1 MPAIDFT
8 EPSLPGASD
17 RPDGPIPNGVDAQP
31 DHPAGPARQRDG
43 DSVPDHQRAG
53 WGSPGDPARDRRGLD
68 DRRNAGDRRRLDQ
81 RADDRYATYLRP
93 QYGSETPEPQVA
105 EPPFLRVPQAGVLS
119 GPSESAAG
127 AGRLFAVLLVVL
139 VAFAAGIAVDQAAF
153 GGTTAV
159 APSSPAR
166 TFPASARPSPTTPP
180 RASAAPASLASGQ
193 ASPGAGATPNASPIT
208 TPGPTIGP
216 GATVPPNAP
225 ANLGIVWDALRTIQE
240 HWVRRG
246 QLNPTDLTYGILNGL
261 VDSLGD
267 PGHTVFLTPAEVKSS
282 SQSLSGQITGI
293 GVYLGVQAGAPF
305 VQSVISGS
313 PASNAGVLPGDRI
326 IAIDGTSAENLSIEE
341 IARLIRGEEGT
352 PVALTLLHPS
362 ANTPVVITI
371 TRAKITVAAVTW
383 AMIPGTSL
391 AFIQIAE
398 FSTGTTDQF
407 VTALRGARQASARGV
422 ILDLRNNPGG
432 YVDDAIGVA
441 SQFLSSGTV
450 YVRRTA
456 DGNEVPVP
464 ARPGGLAT
472 DIPLVVLVDYG
483 SASSAEI
490 TAGALQDNKRG
501 TLIGTRTYGTGTVL
515 NTFGLPDGSAIRL
528 GVEEWL
534 TPSGRAIFPNGI
546 QPDEEVDLADNTR
559 PLEPDRIRTMS
570 ATEIA
575 ASGDDQLL
583 RAMEVLSG
591 R

>member
-1 MPAIDFT
+1 MPAIDPT
-8 EPSLPGASD
+8 EPSMPSQ
-17 RPDGPIPNGVDAQP
+17 PDGPDRPVPSGDHAQP
-31 DHPAGPARQRDG
+31 RDPAGPAHEKNREF
-43 DSVPDHQRAG
+43 VPDHQRAG
-53 WGSPGDPARDRRGLD
+53 WGSPGEPARDRRGIE
-68 DRRNAGDRRRLDQ
+68 DRRSAEDRRQQDR
-81 RADDRYATYLRP
+81 RADDRYATYVRP
-93 QYGSETPEPQVA
+93 QYGSEPPDRQTA
-105 EPPFLRVPQAGVLS
+105 EPASMRVPPASLS
-119 GPSESAAG
+119 SAPSESAAG
-127 AGRLFAVLLVVL
+127 AGRLLAVLLLVL
-139 VAFAAGIAVDQAAF
+139 VAFAGGIAVDRAASD
-153 GGTTAV
+153 GTTAV
-159 APSSPAR
+159 APSTPAP
-166 TFPASARPSPTTPP
+166 TLPASTRPAPTSQPT
-180 RASAAPASLASGQ
+180 ASAAPASPASGQ
-193 ASPGAGATPNASPIT
+193 ASPGPGATPTASPIT

-240 HWVRRG
+240 HWVRRS

-282 SQSLSGQITGI
+282 SQSLSGLITGI

-305 VQSVISGS
+305 VQSVVSGS
-313 PASNAGVLPGDRI
+313 PAARAGVLPGDRI
-326 IAIDGTSAENLSIEE
+326 IAIDGTSAENLSIGE

-352 PVALTLLHPS
+352 MVTLTLLHAS
-362 ANTPVVITI
+362 GNAPVVITI

-391 AFIQIAE
+391 AFIRIAE

-407 VTALRGARQASARGV
+407 VSALRGARQASARGV

-456 DGNEVPVP
+456 DGNQVPVP

-472 DIPLVVLVDYG
+472 DIPLVILVDYG
-483 SASSAEI
+483 SASAAEI

-570 ATEIA
+570 ATDIA
-575 ASGDDQLL
+575 ASGDEQFL
-583 RAMEVLSG
+583 RAMEVLSV